1 MRANKTPIVKFSIPK
16 ALRKAE
22 AYIQS
27 RRLEEA
33 LAQCEKI
40 LTADP
45 HQPDALYMSGKIAHL
60 AGQNELAVELLNHAI
75 RNNDRNHYYFNDL
88 GLALYSLGQR
98 DAAIQ
103 HYQQALALKPGYAAA
118 HNNLA
123 IVFQESGRNDD
134 AINHYHQAITLDPG
148 LITAHINLA
157 QMFRMCGQHQSA
169 LTHYQR
175 VLALKP
181 HEADA
186 HAGLA
191 TVLFDLGRHD
201 EARISIELAL
211 KYDPDHV
218 NAWAL
223 RGQLDKITVND
234 HAWLAAAQQNLSR
247 GLPPDETITLLFAIG
262 KYYDDTQQFDLAFE
276 AYHRANEI
284 KRQTSE
290 PFNRAGF
297 SKLVDAMIRVYTPA
311 FVNRIHPGSS
321 QSELPVLICGMPR
334 SGTSLT
340 EQIIAS
346 HPQAFGAGELNFFN
360 QQARAHRLE
369 ILAGQLNSAF
379 IQQFCMEYETLLSS
393 FSRTAERIVN
403 KTPNNFQW
411 LGLFYLAFPK
421 GRTIHIR
428 RNPVDTCLSIYF
440 QNLRG
445 FHAYGTELND
455 LVFFYREYRRLMD
468 HWRTALPSGCFLEVD
483 YEALIEDQEGWSRRI
498 IEFLGLSWDARCLD
512 FHTTERKVGTASN
525 WQVRQKIYKTSK
537 ERWRNYAHYVGPL
550 MELLEQDPA
559 TSH

>member
-1 MRANKTPIVKFSIPK
+1 MRVNKAPIVKFSIPK

-22 AYIQS
+22 AHIQS
-27 RRLEEA
+27 HRLEEA

-60 AGQNELAVELLNHAI
+60 AGQHELAVELLNHAI
-75 RNNDRNHYYFNDL
+75 RNNDRNHHYFNDL
-88 GLALYSLGQR
+88 GLALYVLGQR
-98 DAAIQ
+98 DAAMQ
-103 HYQQALALKPGYAAA
+103 HYQQALALKPDYATA

-123 IVFQESGRNDD
+123 ILFQESGRNDD
-134 AINHYHQAITLDPG
+134 AIDHYRQAVTLDPD

-157 QMFRMCGQHQSA
+157 QMFRLCGQHQSA
-169 LTHYQR
+169 LTHYQQ

-181 HEADA
+181 READA

-201 EARISIELAL
+201 EARKSIELAL

-218 NAWAL
+218 DAWAL

-234 HAWLAAAQQNLSR
+234 HAWLEAAQQNLSR
-247 GLPPDETITLLFAIG
+247 GLPPDETITLLFSIG

-284 KRQTSE
+284 KRKTSE

-297 SKLVDAMIRVYTPA
+297 SKLVDAMIRVYTPV

-379 IQQFCMEYETLLSS
+379 IQKFCMEYGTLLFS

-411 LGLFYLAFPK
+411 LGFFHLAFPK
-421 GRTIHIR
+421 GRVIHIR

-440 QNLRG
+440 QNFRG
-445 FHAYGTELND
+445 FHAYGTDLND
-455 LVFFYREYRRLMD
+455 LVFFYREYRRLME
-468 HWRTALPSGCFLEVD
+468 HWRTVLPSGRFLEID
-483 YEALIEDQEGWSRRI
+483 YEALIEDQEGWSRQL
-498 IEFLGLSWDARCLD
+498 IEFLGLPWDARCLD

-537 ERWRNYAHYVGPL
+537 ERWRNYAHHIEPL
-550 MELLEQDPA
+550 LKLL
-559 TSH
+559 